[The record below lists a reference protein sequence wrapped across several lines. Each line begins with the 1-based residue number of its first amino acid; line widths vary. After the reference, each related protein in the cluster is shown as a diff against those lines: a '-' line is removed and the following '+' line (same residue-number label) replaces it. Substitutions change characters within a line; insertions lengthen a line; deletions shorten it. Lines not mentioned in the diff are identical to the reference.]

1 MPKIFPEGNS
11 ENLVI
16 TLKGNWRGDGHFA
29 TITNTLSCLQ
39 PDGGSQCFPLYLY
52 EKTDTT
58 SDTDL
63 FSKSGSSE
71 NGYTRRDAI
80 TDAGLEHFR
89 KAYGDAGAG
98 ITKEDLFY
106 YIYGLL
112 HSPEYRS
119 RYADNLSKELPR
131 IPAVKKIADF
141 MAFSKAGRELAE
153 WHLNYETSATHPD
166 IVIDLGNTQHKSV
179 VTLATLLDEHFRV
192 EKMKF
197 AKKKDPETNKN
208 VPDKTTVIYNSR
220 ITLRNIPLEAYEY
233 VVNGKP
239 ALEWVI
245 ERQSV
250 KTDKA
255 SGIVNDANDWASE
268 TMNNP
273 SYPMELFL
281 RVAKVSVETV
291 RIVKG
296 LPDLEID

>member
-1 MPKIFPEGNS
+1 MPSIFPHGDIK
-11 ENLVI
+11 NLVI
-16 TLKGNWRGDGHFA
+16 WTVGTGASLDF
-29 TITNTLSCLQ
+29 TPLISDLIPDLQ
-39 PDGGSQCFPLYLY
+39 GPAKIQCFPLYLY
-52 EKTDTT
+52 EKTDTA

-63 FSKSGSSE
+63 FSKSGAEE

-89 KAYGDAGAG
+89 KAYGGAGKG

-131 IPAVKKIADF
+131 IPAVKKFSDF

-153 WHLNYETSATHPD
+153 WHLNYETSAMHPD
-166 IVIDLGNTQHKSV
+166 IKIDTGKV
-179 VTLATLLDEHFRV
+179 VSSNLTATDYRV

-197 AKKKDPETNKN
+197 GKTKDPETNKN
-208 VPDKTTVIYNSR
+208 LPDKTTVIYNPR

-239 ALEWVI
+239 ALEWVM

-250 KTDKA
+250 TTDKA
-255 SGIVNDANDWASE
+255 SNITNDANLWATE
-268 TMNNP
+268 TMQNP
-273 SYPMELFL
+273 AYPMELFL

-291 RIVKG
+291 RIVNG
-296 LPDLEID
+296 LPKLEID